1 MPSPTTAIALITAA
15 AQRIGVIA
23 VGETLSADDANLGLS
38 ILNDVLEAWSI
49 MSLAVWAG
57 DLETFTTV
65 AGQARYSIGPG
76 GDFDTTRPLL
86 INQMF
91 IQIEG
96 VDFPIGEW
104 TLGQYD
110 AVGIKTIQQQI
121 VERFVYLNTETEGA
135 IILWPVP
142 QVNASITIDAPRM
155 LNQVPS
161 LASTLTMP
169 PGYVGALK
177 YAVAVEMAP
186 NFGSV
191 INVEKLARAKLAQV
205 KRANRQPQISNM
217 DSTLL
222 GGRPQ
227 VATRGW

>member
-1 MPSPTTAIALITAA
+1 MPSPITAIDLITAA
-15 AQRIGVIA
+15 AQRVGVIA

-38 ILNDVLEAWSI
+38 ILNDILEAWST

-57 DLETFTTV
+57 DLETFATV
-65 AGQARYSIGPG
+65 PGQARYTIGPG
-76 GDFDTTRPLL
+76 GNFNTVRPPF

-96 VDFPIGEW
+96 VDFPLGEW
-104 TLGQYD
+104 TLAQYD
-110 AVGIKTIQQQI
+110 AVGLKLIQQQI
-121 VERFVYLNTETEGA
+121 VERFVYLNTETEGTV
-135 IILWPVP
+135 ILWPVP
-142 QVNASITIDAPRM
+142 QIAAPITIDAPRI

-177 YAVAVEMAP
+177 YAVAVELGP

-205 KRANRQPQISNM
+205 KRSNRQPQISNM